1 MRVLSFINFHH
12 FALATTFSE
21 RLVYSFRRFV
31 VERFGWLA
39 APFEAG
45 RTEDDGYSIAFQM
58 RSIRSP
64 RYRKRPYDRQMHAL
78 SDGDATMRP
87 MHSRTRAAR
96 FNCTIAIHKNVQKKN
111 ENSVTEH
118 DGNDHKPNRK
128 CKRTQNRGC
137 KICHEFR
144 CIAYFC
150 NLQK

>member
-96 FNCTIAIHKNVQKKN
+96 FNCTIAIHKNVQKKTRIPSQSTMETTTN
-111 ENSVTEH
+111 RTENAKEH
-118 DGNDHKPNRK
+118 
-128 CKRTQNRGC
+128 RTVVA
-137 KICHEFR
+137 KF
-144 CIAYFC
+144 AT
-150 NLQK
+150 NLDA